1 LTTRE
6 NALALTS
13 LVLKKVSKK
22 TGHLVQPKCR
32 KQDKTGLGW
41 SARHAALQRGSK
53 SRKTLKAAQEKVSC
67 AREHSRSSRL
77 IREYSSDRNCP
88 NHG

>member
-1 LTTRE
+1 LTSRE

-53 SRKTLKAAQEKVSC
+53 SRKTL
-67 AREHSRSSRL
+67 
-77 IREYSSDRNCP
+77 
-88 NHG
+88 